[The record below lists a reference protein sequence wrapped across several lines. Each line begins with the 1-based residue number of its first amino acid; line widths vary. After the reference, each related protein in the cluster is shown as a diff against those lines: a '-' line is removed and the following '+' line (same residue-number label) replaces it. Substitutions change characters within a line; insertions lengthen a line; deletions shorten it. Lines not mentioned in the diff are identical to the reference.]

1 MDDYFFE
8 FIREPLP
15 RDGLRDNNLFDVP
28 LGAQP
33 KRNFADAY
41 RQGADVFKQKL
52 TQGELGPMFGPA
64 QGLLQFAT
72 GQGITVGDESGTA
85 TISPGGGF
93 NLAGKYNEYTINP
106 FMRQVGANF
115 INPEG
120 NFSVGGSFGLGPQG
134 FYDPRAELNFQVG
147 GFNQQPVKQQTKTPQ
162 EWINPLTGDK
172 IIIENGYAR
181 RIPYA
186 SRQNEKQNLENT
198 ISPARAYAEEQTKL
212 YMQNNPYYDRFR

>member
-1 MDDYFFE
+1 MNDYFLE
-8 FIREPLP
+8 FIKESPS
-15 RDGLRDNNLFDVP
+15 RDGLRDNNPFGVP
-28 LGAQP
+28 LGARP
-33 KRNFADAY
+33 KRNLADAY

-93 NLAGKYNEYTINP
+93 SLAGKYNEFTINP

-115 INPEG
+115 INPDG
-120 NFSVGGSFGLGPQG
+120 NFSVGGSVGMGPQG

-147 GFNQQPVKQQTKTPQ
+147 GLNQQPVKQQIKTPQ
-162 EWINPLTGDK
+162 ENINPLTGDK
-172 IIIENGYAR
+172 IIIDEQGYTR

-186 SRQNEKQNLENT
+186 SRQDVM
-198 ISPARAYAEEQTKL
+198 PPPYRGPYAR
-212 YMQNNPYYDRFR
+212 

>member
-1 MDDYFFE
+1 MNDYF
-8 FIREPLP
+8 L
-15 RDGLRDNNLFDVP
+15 V
-28 LGAQP
+28 GAQP
-33 KRNFADAY
+33 KRNLADAY

-93 NLAGKYNEYTINP
+93 SLAGKYNEFTVDP

-120 NFSVGGSFGLGPQG
+120 NFSVGGSVGMGPQG
-134 FYDPRAELNFQVG
+134 FYDPRAKLKFQLG
-147 GFNQQPVKQQTKTPQ
+147 GFNQQPMM
-162 EWINPLTGDK
+162 PLEQIQIQGLPEEDLQS
-172 IIIENGYAR
+172 
-181 RIPYA
+181 PMV
-186 SRQNEKQNLENT
+186 
-198 ISPARAYAEEQTKL
+198 SPARALEMQQTQR
-212 YMQNNPYYDRFR
+212 YQQENPYYYR

>member
-1 MDDYFFE
+1 MNDYFLE
-8 FIREPLP
+8 FIKEPVS
-15 RDGLRDNNLFDVP
+15 RGGLRDNNPFGVP
-28 LGAQP
+28 LGARP
-33 KRNFADAY
+33 KRNLADAY

-93 NLAGKYNEYTINP
+93 NLAGKYNEFTINP

-115 INPEG
+115 TNPDS
-120 NFSVGGSFGLGPQG
+120 NFSVGGSIGMGPQG

-147 GFNQQPVKQQTKTPQ
+147 GFNQQPVKQQIKTPQ
-162 EWINPLTGDK
+162 EKINPLTGDK
-172 IIIENGYAR
+172 IIIDEQGYTR

-186 SRQNEKQNLENT
+186 SRQDVM
-198 ISPARAYAEEQTKL
+198 PPPYRGPYAR
-212 YMQNNPYYDRFR
+212 

>member
-1 MDDYFFE
+1 MNDYFLE
-8 FIREPLP
+8 FIKESPS
-15 RDGLRDNNLFDVP
+15 RDGLRDNNPFGVP
-28 LGAQP
+28 LGARP
-33 KRNFADAY
+33 KRNLADAY

-93 NLAGKYNEYTINP
+93 SLAGKYNEFTINP

-115 INPEG
+115 INPDG
-120 NFSVGGSFGLGPQG
+120 NFSVGGSVGMGPQG

-147 GFNQQPVKQQTKTPQ
+147 GFNQQPAKQQIKTPQ
-162 EWINPLTGDK
+162 EKINPLTGDK
-172 IIIENGYAR
+172 IIIDEQGYTR

-186 SRQNEKQNLENT
+186 SRQDVM
-198 ISPARAYAEEQTKL
+198 PPPYRGPYAR
-212 YMQNNPYYDRFR
+212 